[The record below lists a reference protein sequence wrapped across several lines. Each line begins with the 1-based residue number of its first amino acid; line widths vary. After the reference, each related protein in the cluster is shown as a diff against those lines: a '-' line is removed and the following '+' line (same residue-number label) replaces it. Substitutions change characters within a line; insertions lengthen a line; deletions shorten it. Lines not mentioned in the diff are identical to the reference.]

1 MFIGREQKIWGLIF
15 ILGAMLFLGVDKY
28 YLRQNGAWITV
39 SLPFLMDDFFQSL
52 MNPSSVLKPWHFLV
66 NNAFFAWVFSHPS
79 NHSFD
84 SRETL
89 LMKKGEDE
97 ERQGAIR
104 MEPFF
109 HIPPFLLSETES
121 RWPLTLWGLFQ
132 RSWKS

>member
-1 MFIGREQKIWGLIF
+1 MFTGRNQKIGGLILIF
-15 ILGAMLFLGVDKY
+15 AALLFLGVDKY

-52 MNPSSVLKPWHFLV
+52 MNPSSGLKSWGLLL
-66 NNAFFAWVFSHPS
+66 NNVFFAWVFPHPS
-79 NHSFD
+79 NHPFD

-89 LMKKGEDE
+89 LMKKSE
-97 ERQGAIR
+97 EEEMQEAIR

-121 RWPLTLWGLFQ
+121 RWPITFWGLF
-132 RSWKS
+132 RKS